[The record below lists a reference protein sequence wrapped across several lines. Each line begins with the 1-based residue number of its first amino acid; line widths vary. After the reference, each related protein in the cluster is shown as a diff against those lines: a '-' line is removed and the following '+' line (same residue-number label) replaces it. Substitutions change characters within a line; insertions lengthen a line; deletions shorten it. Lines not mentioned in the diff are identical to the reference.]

1 MDAFAALAYLLLGVV
16 LGMVGQGVRVVVG
29 IKKELDQVPSGT
41 PWSTWFQPGQLI
53 TTFVISMAV
62 GAIAGVLAM
71 LSAPSFGAT
80 ITRGFMVGIIGAG
93 YSGTDF
99 IEGIMTN
106 ATPSVKPG
114 GG

>member
-1 MDAFAALAYLLLGVV
+1 MDAFTALAYLLLGVV

-29 IKKELDQVPSGT
+29 IKKELDQFPSGT
-41 PWSTWFQPGQLI
+41 PWSQWFQPGQLI
-53 TTFVISMAV
+53 TTIVISMAV

-106 ATPSVKPG
+106 AATASAKPG
-114 GG
+114 G